1 MRSNAKLLRL
11 PDRLHRAFVRACKSL
26 PVWAGRGL
34 IRASNLLLRLPGGRY
49 VVATEFGAKM
59 ICSPRDLIQTTILH
73 FRVWEPDVSSV
84 IARVLRPGDIFV
96 DVGANVGFDTLL
108 AAHLVGGQGGVISIE
123 AAPGTFAALQEN
135 IALNPALT
143 TIRAVNKA
151 VSDRVG
157 ELTLFNVS
165 ATNIGAAST
174 SAAPGAV
181 AIARVPAEPLDHIL
195 SRDEMDRVRLI
206 KIDIEGGET
215 VVLRRF
221 VETLSLYPQD
231 ISLIVELAA
240 TDPASRGV
248 FNDLLAAGFH
258 AFAVENQY
266 TYDWYLKWRSPT
278 RLVPLTAVPEAQ
290 TDVFFTRS
298 AVV

>member
-1 MRSNAKLLRL
+1 MIARW
-11 PDRLHRAFVRACKSL
+11 FVFGTL
-26 PVWAGRGL
+26 T
-34 IRASNLLLRLPGGRY
+34 
-49 VVATEFGAKM
+49 VATG
-59 ICSPRDLIQTTILH
+59 ISDQ
-73 FRVWEPDVSSV
+73 S
-84 IARVLRPGDIFV
+84 
-96 DVGANVGFDTLL
+96 L
-108 AAHLVGGQGGVISIE
+108 AM
-123 AAPGTFAALQEN
+123 
-135 IALNPALT
+135 PASL
-143 TIRAVNKA
+143 
-151 VSDRVG
+151 
-157 ELTLFNVS
+157 
-165 ATNIGAAST
+165 
-174 SAAPGAV
+174 
-181 AIARVPAEPLDHIL
+181 AEPLDHIL

-231 ISLIVELAA
+231 VSLIVELAA

-278 RLVPLTAVPEAQ
+278 RLVPLASVPEAQ

>member
-108 AAHLVGGQGGVISIE
+108 AAHLVGGRGGVISIE

-157 ELTLFNVS
+157 ELTLFNV
-165 ATNIGAAST
+165 
-174 SAAPGAV
+174 
-181 AIARVPAEPLDHIL
+181 
-195 SRDEMDRVRLI
+195 
-206 KIDIEGGET
+206 
-215 VVLRRF
+215 
-221 VETLSLYPQD
+221 
-231 ISLIVELAA
+231 
-240 TDPASRGV
+240 
-248 FNDLLAAGFH
+248 
-258 AFAVENQY
+258 
-266 TYDWYLKWRSPT
+266 
-278 RLVPLTAVPEAQ
+278 
-290 TDVFFTRS
+290 
-298 AVV
+298 